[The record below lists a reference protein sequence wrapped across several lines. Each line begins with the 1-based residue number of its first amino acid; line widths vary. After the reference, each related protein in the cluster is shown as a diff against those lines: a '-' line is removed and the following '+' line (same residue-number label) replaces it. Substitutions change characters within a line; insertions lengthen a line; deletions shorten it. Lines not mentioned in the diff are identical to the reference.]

1 MIESRQLK
9 LFVALAEDLHFAR
22 TADRLDIAQ
31 SVLSQQIKRLETDL
45 GVRLLNRNKRAA
57 ITLTDAGDVFLLEA
71 RAALRQ
77 LERADRIGRLAARG
91 EAGHV
96 ALGYIGSAV
105 ATGLLSDTLKAFRM
119 ASPDVRMHIVAMET
133 PTQLERLSDGT
144 IDVGFIRPRAHYPD
158 GVTAKVVQSERL
170 LIALPADSPLVR
182 AKAVKASQLRGLS
195 FIAPQFNEP
204 AGFAE
209 DLARLGRVG
218 GFDAQPEYRVND
230 FITAVSMASAGY
242 GVALVPQSIRGFAQ
256 PGVVF
261 KPVSDFKDQVEL
273 AVAYRVREHSPCVR
287 VFIDTALSYGGFA
300 KRQGRTARH
309 RRPAP

>member
-1 MIESRQLK
+1 MLDSRQLK

-57 ITLTDAGDVFLLEA
+57 ITLTDAGDVFLVEA
-71 RAALRQ
+71 KAALRQ

-105 ATGLLSDTLKAFRM
+105 TTGLLPDTLRAFRM
-119 ASPDVRMHIVAMET
+119 ASPDVRMHVVAMET

-144 IDVGFIRPRAHYPD
+144 IDVG
-158 GVTAKVVQSERL
+158 VTAKVVQRERL

-182 AKAVKASQLRGLS
+182 AKAVKASQLRGVS
-195 FIAPQFNEP
+195 FIAPQFNEA

-242 GVALVPQSIRGFAQ
+242 GVALVPQSIQGFAQ

-261 KPVSDFKDQVEL
+261 KPLSDFEDQVEI

-287 VFIDTALSYGGFA
+287 GFIDTALSYGGLV
-300 KRQGRTARH
+300 KRQGTN
-309 RRPAP
+309 

>member
-1 MIESRQLK
+1 MIDCRQLT

-57 ITLTDAGDVFLLEA
+57 ITLTDAGDVFLVEA
-71 RAALRQ
+71 KAALRQ

-91 EAGHV
+91 EAGQV

-105 ATGLLSDTLKAFRM
+105 TTGLLPDTLKTFRM

-144 IDVGFIRPRAHYPD
+144 IDVGFIRPRARYPD

-170 LIALPADSPLVR
+170 LIALPADSPLARV
-182 AKAVKASQLRGLS
+182 KAVKASQLRGVS
-195 FIAPQFNEP
+195 FIAPQFNEA

-209 DLARLGRVG
+209 DLARLGRIG

-242 GVALVPQSIRGFAQ
+242 GVALVPQSIREFAQ

-261 KPVSDFKDQVEL
+261 KPLSDFEDQVEL

-287 VFIDTALSYGGFA
+287 VFIDTALSYGSSGSLA
-300 KRQGRTARH
+300 KRKGTPRTTR
-309 RRPAP
+309 

>member
-1 MIESRQLK
+1 MIDSRQLK

-57 ITLTDAGDVFLLEA
+57 ITLTDAGDVFLVEA
-71 RAALRQ
+71 KAALRQ

-105 ATGLLSDTLKAFRM
+105 TTGLLPDTLRAFRM
-119 ASPDVRMHIVAMET
+119 ASPDVRMHVVAMET

-182 AKAVKASQLRGLS
+182 VKAVKAAQLRGVS
-195 FIAPQFNEP
+195 FIAPQFNEA

-242 GVALVPQSIRGFAQ
+242 GVALVPQSIQGFAQ

-261 KPVSDFKDQVEL
+261 KPLSDFEDQVEI
-273 AVAYRVREHSPCVR
+273 AVAFRVREHSPCVR
-287 VFIDTALSYGGFA
+287 GFIDTALSYGGLT
-300 KRQGRTARH
+300 KRQGTRRTTR
-309 RRPAP
+309 

>member
-1 MIESRQLK
+1 MVESRQLK

-31 SVLSQQIKRLETDL
+31 SVLSEQIKRLETDL

-57 ITLTDAGDVFLLEA
+57 ITLTDAGDIFLVEA

-91 EAGHV
+91 EAGHI

-105 ATGLLSDTLKAFRM
+105 TTGVLPATLKAFRM

-133 PTQLERLSDGT
+133 PTQLERLSDAS
-144 IDVGFIRPRAHYPD
+144 IDVGFIRPRARYPD
-158 GVTAKVVQSERL
+158 GVTAKVVQRERL
-170 LIALPADSPLVR
+170 LIALPADSPLAR
-182 AKAVKASQLRGLS
+182 ARTVKAADLQGLS
-195 FIAPQFNEP
+195 FIAPQFNEA

-242 GVALVPQSIRGFAQ
+242 GAALVPQSIQGFAQ

-261 KPVSDFKDQVEL
+261 KPVSDFEEQVEL
-273 AVAYRVREHSPCVR
+273 AVAYRVREHSPCVLG
-287 VFIDTALSYGGFA
+287 FIDTALSRGGPA
-300 KRQGRTARH
+300 KRWGTRRTTR
-309 RRPAP
+309 

>member
-1 MIESRQLK
+1 MIDSRQLN

-22 TADRLDIAQ
+22 SADRLGIAP
-31 SVLSQQIKRLETDL
+31 SVLSQQIKRLESDL

-57 ITLTDAGDVFLLEA
+57 ITLTDAGNLFLVEA
-71 RAALRQ
+71 KVALRQ
-77 LERADRIGRLAARG
+77 IERADRIGRLAARG

-105 ATGLLSDTLKAFRM
+105 ATGLLPDTLKVFRV
-119 ASPDVRMHIVAMET
+119 ASPDVRMHILAMET
-133 PTQLERLSDGT
+133 PTQLERLADGA

-158 GVTAKVVQSERL
+158 GVTAKVVQSEPL
-170 LIALPADSPLVR
+170 LIALPADSSLARV
-182 AKAVKASQLRGLS
+182 KAVKASQLRGMS
-195 FIAPQFNEP
+195 FIAPQFNE
-204 AGFAE
+204 AVGFAE

-242 GVALVPQSIRGFAQ
+242 GVALVPQSIREFAQ

-287 VFIDTALSYGGFA
+287 VFIETAMSYGGVA
-300 KRQGRTARH
+300 KRQGTYRTTR
-309 RRPAP
+309 

>member
-1 MIESRQLK
+1 MVESRQLK

-31 SVLSQQIKRLETDL
+31 SVLSEQIKRLETDL

-57 ITLTDAGDVFLLEA
+57 ITLTDAGDIFLVEA

-91 EAGHV
+91 EAGHI

-105 ATGLLSDTLKAFRM
+105 TTGVLPATLKAFRM

-133 PTQLERLSDGT
+133 PTQLERLSDAS
-144 IDVGFIRPRAHYPD
+144 IDVGFIRPRARYPD
-158 GVTAKVVQSERL
+158 GVTAKVVQRERL
-170 LIALPADSPLVR
+170 LIALPADSPLAR
-182 AKAVKASQLRGLS
+182 ARTVKAADLQGLS
-195 FIAPQFNEP
+195 FIAPQFNEA

-242 GVALVPQSIRGFAQ
+242 GVALVPQSIQGFAQ

-261 KPVSDFKDQVEL
+261 KPVSDFEEQVEL
-273 AVAYRVREHSPCVR
+273 AVAYRVREHSPCVLG
-287 VFIDTALSYGGFA
+287 FIDTALSRGGPA
-300 KRQGRTARH
+300 KRSGTRRTTR
-309 RRPAP
+309 

>member
-1 MIESRQLK
+1 MIDSRQLR

-57 ITLTDAGDVFLLEA
+57 ITLTNAGDVFLFEA
-71 RAALRQ
+71 KAALRQ

-91 EAGHV
+91 EAGRV

-105 ATGLLSDTLKAFRM
+105 TTGLLPDTLKAFRM
-119 ASPDVRMHIVAMET
+119 ASPDVRMHVVAMET

-158 GVTAKVVQSERL
+158 GVTAKVVQRERL
-170 LIALPADSPLVR
+170 LIALPGDSPLAR
-182 AKAVKASQLRGLS
+182 AEAVKASELRGVS
-195 FIAPQFNEP
+195 FIAPQFNEA

-242 GVALVPQSIRGFAQ
+242 GVALVPQSIQGFAQ

-261 KPVSDFKDQVEL
+261 KPLSDFEDQVEL

-287 VFIDTALSYGGFA
+287 GFIDTALSYGGLA
-300 KRQGRTARH
+300 KRPGARRTTR
-309 RRPAP
+309 

>member
-1 MIESRQLK
+1 MIDSRQVK

-31 SVLSQQIKRLETDL
+31 SVLSEQIKRLETDL

-57 ITLTDAGDVFLLEA
+57 ITLTDAGDVFLVEA
-71 RAALRQ
+71 KAALRQ
-77 LERADRIGRLAARG
+77 LERADRVGRLVARG

-105 ATGLLSDTLKAFRM
+105 TTGLLPDTLKAFRT

-158 GVTAKVVQSERL
+158 GVTAQVVQRESL
-170 LIALPADSPLVR
+170 LIALPADSPLARV
-182 AKAVKASQLRGLS
+182 KAVKASQLRGVS
-195 FIAPQFNEP
+195 FIAPQFNEA

-242 GVALVPQSIRGFAQ
+242 GVALVPQSIQGFAQ
-256 PGVVF
+256 AGVVF
-261 KPVSDFKDQVEL
+261 KPLSDFDEQVEL
-273 AVAYRVREHSPCVR
+273 AVAYRVREHSPCVLG
-287 VFIDTALSYGGFA
+287 FIDTALSYGGLA
-300 KRQGRTARH
+300 KRQGTRRTTR
-309 RRPAP
+309 

>member
-1 MIESRQLK
+1 MIDSRQIK

-22 TADRLDIAQ
+22 SADRLGIAQ
-31 SVLSQQIKRLETDL
+31 SVLSQQIKRLESDL

-57 ITLTDAGDVFLLEA
+57 ITLTDAGGIFLVEA
-71 RAALRQ
+71 KAALRQ

-91 EAGHV
+91 QAGQV

-105 ATGLLSDTLKAFRM
+105 TTGLLPDTLRAFRA

-133 PTQLERLSDGT
+133 PNQLERLSDGALD
-144 IDVGFIRPRAHYPD
+144 IGFIRPRAHYPD

-170 LIALPADSPLVR
+170 LIALPADSPLSR
-182 AKAVKASQLRGLS
+182 AKSVKASQLRELP
-195 FIAPQFNEP
+195 FIAPQFDEA

-242 GVALVPQSIRGFAQ
+242 GVALVPQSICGFAQ

-261 KPVSDFKDQVEL
+261 KPLSDFDEHVEL
-273 AVAYRVREHSPCVR
+273 AVAYRIREHSPCVR
-287 VFIDTALSYGGFA
+287 GFVDAALSYGVA
-300 KRQGRTARH
+300 TQSRARRTTR
-309 RRPAP
+309 